1 MITGS
6 KQLTLAIVS
15 VSLQNLNSI
24 TELTVKKLS

>member
-15 VSLQNLNSI
+15 VSLQNLNLFTVSSVM
-24 TELTVKKLS
+24 ELS